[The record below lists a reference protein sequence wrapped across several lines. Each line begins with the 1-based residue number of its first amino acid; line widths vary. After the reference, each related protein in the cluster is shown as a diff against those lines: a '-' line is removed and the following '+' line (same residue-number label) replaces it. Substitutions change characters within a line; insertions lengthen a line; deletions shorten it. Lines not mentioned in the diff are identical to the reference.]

1 MTCLKKNTAN
11 NKVSE
16 MTQYTIAIA
25 TSSFAQAD
33 PAPRKMLE
41 QAGVEIKDNPW
52 GRKMTQEEI
61 IDHLQGVHGL
71 LAGLEPLNRDV
82 LSTAKDL
89 KALARIGIGMDNV
102 DMEAARELGI
112 KVSNTPDGPTRAVA
126 ELTISCLLSLCR
138 QVPQMNA
145 DMHAGKWN
153 KVISLGL
160 KGTPVLFIGYG
171 RIGRAVAELLRPFEP
186 HIMVCDPCL
195 ESDDTCQ
202 GVERV
207 SLEQGLAKARVISMH
222 AGGSDVILDAT
233 AFSKMQDG
241 VILLNSARAG
251 LVDEESLIE
260 ALDSGKVSG
269 AWLDVFWNEPYKGAL
284 QNRANVLMTP
294 HVCTYTKQC
303 RKGMET
309 EAVEN
314 LLNDLG
320 LKS

>member
-1 MTCLKKNTAN
+1 MKK
-11 NKVSE
+11 
-16 MTQYTIAIA
+16 YTVAIA

-41 QAGVEIKDNPW
+41 QAGLEIKDNPW
-52 GRKMTQEEI
+52 GRKMTREEI
-61 IDHLQGVHGL
+61 IDHLQGAHGL
-71 LAGLEPLNRDV
+71 LAGLEPLNKEV
-82 LSTAKDL
+82 LFTAKDL

-102 DMEAARELGI
+102 DIEAARQLGI
-112 KVSNTPDGPTRAVA
+112 KISNTPDGPTRAVA

-145 DMHAGKWN
+145 DMHEGRWN

-171 RIGRAVAELLRPFEP
+171 RIARTVADLLRPFGP
-186 HIMVCDPCL
+186 QIMVCDPFL
-195 ESDDTCQ
+195 DSDDSCP

-207 SLEQGLAKARVISMH
+207 SLDKGLKKAKVISMH
-222 AGGSDVILDAT
+222 AGGNEVILDAK
-233 AFSKMQDG
+233 AFSNIQDG

-251 LVDEESLIE
+251 LVDENSLIS

-269 AWLDVFWNEPYKGAL
+269 AWFDVFWKEPYQGTL
-284 QNRANVLMTP
+284 QNRPNVLMTP

-303 RKGMET
+303 RRDMET
-309 EAVEN
+309 EAVKN
-314 LLNDLG
+314 LLRDLG
-320 LKS
+320 LK